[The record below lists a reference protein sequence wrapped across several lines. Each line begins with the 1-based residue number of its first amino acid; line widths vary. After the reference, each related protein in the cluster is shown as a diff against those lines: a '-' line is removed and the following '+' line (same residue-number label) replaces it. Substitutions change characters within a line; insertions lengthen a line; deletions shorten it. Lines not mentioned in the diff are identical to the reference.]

1 MNGSNLLELETLKW
15 PLIKL
20 EKGSSETYIR
30 NSENRVPVFYIFF
43 IMMIIIMVIGYYFFL
58 HVKLFENDLIFMDFE
73 NDISCQQ
80 QTEEV

>member
-1 MNGSNLLELETLKW
+1 MNGSNLVELETLKW

-20 EKGSSETYIR
+20 EKGSSETYVIVR
-30 NSENRVPVFYIFF
+30 IEFLFFIFFF

>member
-1 MNGSNLLELETLKW
+1 MAIDKVR
-15 PLIKL
+15 
-20 EKGSSETYIR
+20 KGKFRNIR
-30 NSENRVPVFYIFF
+30 NSENRVPVFYIFFF